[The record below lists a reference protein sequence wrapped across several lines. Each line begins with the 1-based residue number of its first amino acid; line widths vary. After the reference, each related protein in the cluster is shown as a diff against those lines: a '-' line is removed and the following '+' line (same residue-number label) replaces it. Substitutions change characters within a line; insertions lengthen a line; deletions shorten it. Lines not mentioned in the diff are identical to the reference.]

1 VQRRNFL
8 HFSSLCGVSS
18 LLSAE
23 KPDSFRQDF
32 QKVSLLIAAVQEHMF
47 PEKSLLPSA
56 KKMHA
61 AQFLFDT
68 MADKT
73 FNPEIRQL
81 IIKGAARFEHYTEGK
96 FTLLTAGEKEYALR
110 SYEMSEEGKRWLSQ
124 MMVLTLEGLFGDP
137 IYGSNI
143 DESGWQALHVEG
155 GMPRPKTRYIG
166 I

>member
-1 VQRRNFL
+1 
-8 HFSSLCGVSS
+8 
-18 LLSAE
+18 
-23 KPDSFRQDF
+23 
-32 QKVSLLIAAVQEHMF
+32 MF